1 MTFVRALQRLEGQT
15 KKQGQE
21 LEKKAKQAAFLQ
33 VKASDYKVQAK
44 KLNVRDTHQC
54 CNMTAKYN
62 TQLSL
67 GFSCMFVFINI
78 FRGFY
83 NVSGWMGL

>member
-44 KLNVRDTHQC
+44 KLNVRDSH
-54 CNMTAKYN
+54 
-62 TQLSL
+62 
-67 GFSCMFVFINI
+67 
-78 FRGFY
+78 
-83 NVSGWMGL
+83 